1 MQLRKYFLGF
11 VAFLL
16 VFSNLQFAVG
26 ATSVTKTPNG
36 IDLKEVREMLDERQ
50 KFEEAADAAKAA
62 FSATDKVR
70 VIVELDGEAPIQ
82 YATKKNVLYKDLDE
96 STKKSLV
103 DTVEKQQ
110 ATVKSAI
117 SSKGLTVEYK
127 HQFTTAFNGFSGE
140 VMFGDIKK
148 IEALNGVANVYLAN
162 EYNRP
167 EFEPNMTTSHDY
179 IQSMQVW
186 ADAHFKGEG
195 MVVSVIDSGV
205 DPSHKDFV
213 ISDGTEEYLTKDLV
227 DGLVNSEGL
236 KGKFYTEKVPYGYN
250 YYDQNYEI
258 KDVGPAPSEHG
269 MHVAGTVVANGEI
282 MGVAPEA
289 QVLGMKVFSNDP
301 LYPSTWSDIY
311 LAAIDDSIKLGADVL
326 NMSLGSTASFYE
338 ADSAEDVAITRAVE
352 NGIVSSVSAGNSGH
366 IGYGWDNPLF
376 QNPDIGVVG
385 APGLNKDTLQVA
397 ASGNTAYLYQHS
409 LTIDGTDFEGVG
421 YGIDSWEDLAEVELF
436 LLDGLGHPEDYQG
449 VDVTGKVVVMSR
461 GELTFFDK
469 TQNAAAAGAAGIVV
483 YNHDPEALFH
493 EDQGGWAVPFMKLS
507 YEDGQA
513 IVETL
518 ENGNTDGNVEQL
530 NQKESPEMGRMT
542 DFTSWGTTP
551 SLELKPEITAPGGNI
566 YSTLND
572 DKYGVKSGTSM
583 AAPHVAGGAA
593 LVQQYLKTDERF
605 TDLNAEER
613 TRLAKALMMNTA
625 DSIEDLNGNDYSPRR
640 QGAGMMQLFAAV
652 DTPAYV
658 VEKNSGEG
666 KVELKAFDSTKVSFT
681 LSATNIAD
689 YEVSYKV
696 DTSVLTD
703 SFLEQENG
711 PTLNALTTGALEGAK
726 VTAPKELTLAA
737 GETKEFTVSIDLANA
752 KVPGYTADGTP
763 TSMDLVE
770 NIFVEGFVT
779 LSHKYEADLSV
790 PFLGFYGDWSEPSV
804 LDGFMAFGEEKYYDV
819 GFPADA
825 VFEDGVEDAQFWMT
839 HLNDEEGNAF
849 YGLSPNEDGWNDSIN
864 FLNAYLRNAKEV
876 HYNVLDENGKEVR
889 RILSSNY
896 VRKNYFNAGN
906 GTYFSLDADRAW
918 DGTVKGSVVA
928 DGKYYYEINALVDGT
943 DKWQS
948 KKIPVVVD
956 TTVPTVEITSFNEE
970 TGELEWNATDAGVGL
985 DLIVVYVNGKAMVL
999 DADAKNVT
1007 LPTSDI
1013 NDIEVLAVDKVMN
1026 IGFDTYTFGDGTE
1039 PVIFMMHPEPFGA
1052 YATNEVPVSGYVTD
1066 DVRVEKVMVN
1076 GNEVATTL
1084 VNEEGEDRYYFE
1096 TTVTYEE
1103 DGYYDVL
1110 ITALDGGGN
1119 EFGISRKVFVD
1130 TTVPTLTVD
1139 VPKFVDMDVEEV
1151 TATTLL
1157 EDNFNYV
1164 SLHVDD
1170 NHEFEQPFTSP
1181 VKIMEPASV
1190 EYETTLSLKPGNN
1203 HFVFTLTDLGGNTV
1217 TKEVT
1222 VYRNEVAERVD
1233 RLRGADRYATAV
1245 ELSKEGWEQSDVVVI
1260 ARGDNYADALA
1271 GVPLAHKYNAPLL
1284 LTKTASLPDATKAE
1298 IERLGAKK
1306 VYILGGTAAVS
1317 KDVEDTFKAHGL
1329 EVKRLSGSDRWSTAG
1344 AIATE
1349 VAPNGANGVV
1359 VVNGKNFPDAL
1370 SVASYAAQNGMP
1382 ILLTD
1387 QNELPKQTNAALIA
1401 LSPKQAIVVGGTAAV
1416 SDNVLKSLPN
1426 PKRIGGKDRYE
1437 TAVNVAKHFD
1447 LDANHYYVATGKQFA
1462 DALAGAALAANH
1474 HTGILLVGTSVSGHV
1489 EGFLTSEEVDTLTV
1503 IGGEN
1508 AVSASVL
1515 EHLAKIVK

>member
-26 ATSVTKTPNG
+26 ASSVTKTTNG
-36 IDLKEVREMLDERQ
+36 LDLNEVRESLVERQ
-50 KFEEAADAAKAA
+50 KFEEAADSAKAS
-62 FSATDKVR
+62 FVATDKVR
-70 VIVELDGEAPIQ
+70 VIVELDGESPIE
-82 YATKKNVLYKDLDE
+82 YATKQNVLYKELSE
-96 STKKSLV
+96 STKKSLAAA
-103 DTVEKQQ
+103 VEKQQ
-110 ATVKSAI
+110 ETVKGAI
-117 SSKGLTVEYK
+117 SSKGLAMSYT
-127 HQFTTAFNGFSGE
+127 HQYTTAFNGFSGE
-140 VMFGDIKK
+140 VAFGDIAK
-148 IEALNGVANVYLAN
+148 IEEIKGVSNVYLAN

-167 EFEPNMTTSHDY
+167 EVEPDMTTSHDY

-213 ISDGTEEYLTKDLV
+213 LSDDTEEYLTEELV
-227 DGLVNSEGL
+227 DGLVSSDGL

-269 MHVAGTVVANGEI
+269 MHVAGTVAANGEI
-282 MGVAPEA
+282 KGVAPEA

-301 LYPSTWSDIY
+301 NYPSTWSDIY
-311 LAAIDDSIKLGADVL
+311 LAAIDESIKLGADVL

-338 ADSAEDVAITRAVE
+338 VDSAEDVAITRAVE
-352 NGIVSSVSAGNSGH
+352 NGIVSSVSAGNAGH
-366 IGYGWDNPLF
+366 IGRGWDNPLF
-376 QNPDIGVVG
+376 QNPDIGLVG
-385 APGLNKDTLQVA
+385 APGLNKDTIQVA
-397 ASGNTAYLYQHS
+397 ASGNTAYLYEHS
-409 LTIDGTDFEGVG
+409 LSVDGTDFSSVG
-421 YGIDSWEDLAEVELF
+421 YGIDSWEGLENVELV

-449 VDVTGKVVVMSR
+449 VDVEGKVVVMSR

-483 YNHDPEALFH
+483 YNTDNPVFYK
-493 EDQGGWAVPFMKLS
+493 DQGGWDIPFMKIS
-507 YEDGQA
+507 YGDGLA
-513 IVETL
+513 IQEALASGSGEGTVEA
-518 ENGNTDGNVEQL
+518 L
-530 NQKESPEMGRMT
+530 NQQESPEMGRMT
-542 DFTSWGTTP
+542 EFTSWGTTP

-593 LVQQYLKTDERF
+593 LVQQYLKTDEKF
-605 TDLNAEER
+605 SGLNAEER
-613 TRLAKALMMNTA
+613 TRLAKAMLMNTA
-625 DSIEDLNGNDYSPRR
+625 ASIEDLNGNDYSPRR

-652 DTPAYV
+652 DTPVYV

-666 KVELKAFDSTKVSFT
+666 KVELKAFDSQKVSFT
-681 LSATNIAD
+681 LSATNVAD
-689 YEVSYKV
+689 YEVAYKV

-703 SFLEQENG
+703 TFLEQANG
-711 PTLNALTTGALEGAK
+711 PKLNALTTGSLEGAT
-726 VTAPKELTLAA
+726 VNAPKELTLKA
-737 GETKEFTVSIDLANA
+737 GETKEFTVTIDFSKA
-752 KVPGYTADGTP
+752 KIPGYKADGSAT
-763 TSMDLVE
+763 TMDLVK

-779 LSHKYEADLSV
+779 LSHPYEADLSV
-790 PFLGFYGDWSEPSV
+790 PFLGFYGDWSAPSV
-804 LDGFMAFGEEKYYDV
+804 LDGFMAFGEDKYYDA
-819 GFPADA
+819 GFASDA
-825 VFEDGVEDAQFWMT
+825 VDKNLKFIR
-839 HLNDEEGNAF
+839 HLLDEEGKAF
-849 YGLSPNEDGWNDSIN
+849 YGLSPNGDAWNDDIN
-864 FLNAYLRNAKEV
+864 FINAYLRNAKEV
-876 HYNVLDENGKEVR
+876 QYNVLDENGKQLR
-889 RILSSNY
+889 RVLSSNY
-896 VRKNYFNAGN
+896 VRKTFYNAGS
-906 GTYFSLDADRAW
+906 GSYYSLNASRAW
-918 DGTVKGSVVA
+918 DGTVNNKVVA
-928 DGKYYYEINALVDGT
+928 DGKYHYEIKALVDGT

-948 KKIPVVVD
+948 KKIPVVID
-956 TTVPTVEITSFNEE
+956 TTAPEVEITSYDEE
-970 TGELEWNATDAGVGL
+970 TGELTWTASDAGVGIQA
-985 DLIVVYVNGKAMVL
+985 IVVYVNGQATQL
-999 DADAKNVT
+999 PADATSVT
-1007 LPTSDI
+1007 VPKSDVS
-1013 NDIEVLAVDKVMN
+1013 DIEVLAVDNVMN
-1026 IGFDTYTFGDGTE
+1026 IGFDTLVNGDTTE
-1039 PVIFMMHPEPFGA
+1039 PVLFLPTNTPEPFGA
-1052 YATNEVPVSGYVTD
+1052 YNTNDIRVAGYATDN
-1066 DVRVEKVMVN
+1066 VRVEKVLVN
-1076 GNEVATTL
+1076 GKEVALTPTQ
-1084 VNEEGEDRYYFE
+1084 VGNQVRYAFD
-1096 TTVTYEE
+1096 TYASFSE
-1103 DGYYDVL
+1103 DGYHDILV
-1110 ITALDGGGN
+1110 TAVDGAGN

-1130 TTVPTLTVD
+1130 TTGPTLNVD
-1139 VPKFVDMDVEEV
+1139 VPKFVDMNVEEV
-1151 TATTLL
+1151 TAVTLL

-1170 NHEFEQPFTSP
+1170 NHVFEQPFTSP
-1181 VKIMEPASV
+1181 VKVMEPASV
-1190 EYETTLSLKPGNN
+1190 EHETTLSLEPGNN

-1245 ELSKEGWEQSDVVVI
+1245 ELSKEGWEQSNVVVI

-1329 EVKRLSGSDRWSTAG
+1329 EVKRLSGSNRWSTAG

-1382 ILLTD
+1382 ILLTN
-1387 QNELPKQTNAALIA
+1387 QEELPKQTNAALIA

-1489 EGFLTSEEVDTLTV
+1489 EGFLTSEGVDTLTV

-1508 AVSASVL
+1508 AVSAKVF
-1515 EHLAKIVK
+1515 EQLAKIVK

>member
-26 ATSVTKTPNG
+26 ATSVTKTTNG

-50 KFEEAADAAKAA
+50 QFEEAAEAAKAS

-82 YATKKNVLYKDLDE
+82 YATKQNVLYKDLEE

-103 DTVEKQQ
+103 DAVEKQQ
-110 ATVKSAI
+110 ASVKSAI
-117 SSKGLTVEYK
+117 SSKGLSMEYK

-140 VMFGDIKK
+140 VLFGDIKK

-213 ISDGTEEYLTKDLV
+213 LSDDTDEYLTEELV
-227 DGLVNSEGL
+227 NGLVGSEGL

-338 ADSAEDVAITRAVE
+338 ANSAEDVAITRAVE

-366 IGYGWDNPLF
+366 IGRGWDNPFF

-385 APGLNKDTLQVA
+385 APGLNKDTIQVA

-409 LTIDGTDFEGVG
+409 LTIDGTDFDGVG
-421 YGIDSWEDLAEVELF
+421 YGIDSWEELPEVELVLISGF
-436 LLDGLGHPEDYQG
+436 GNPADYQG
-449 VDVTGKVVVMSR
+449 VDVEGKVAVVSR
-461 GELTFFDK
+461 GALSFFDK

-483 YNHDPEALFH
+483 YNNNPNGIFY
-493 EDQGGWAVPFMKLS
+493 EDQGGWAIPFMKIS
-507 YEDGQA
+507 YTDGQA
-513 IVETL
+513 IVEAL
-518 ENGNTDGNVEQL
+518 KNGNTDGNVEQL

-542 DFTSWGTTP
+542 EFTSWGTTP

-593 LVQQYLKTDERF
+593 LVQQYLKSDARF
-605 TDLNAEER
+605 ADLTAEER
-613 TRLAKALMMNTA
+613 TRMAKALMMNTA
-625 DSIEDLNGNDYSPRR
+625 DSIKDLYGNDYSPRR

-703 SFLEQENG
+703 SFLEQDNG
-711 PTLNALTTGALEGAK
+711 PTLNALTTGALKGAK

-752 KVPGYTADGTP
+752 KVPGYKADGTP
-763 TSMDLVE
+763 TTMDLVE

-804 LDGFMAFGEEKYYDV
+804 MDGFKVLEEDKYYEA
-819 GFPADA
+819 GFPSDA
-825 VFEDGVEDAQFWMT
+825 VDEATRFVDHLENKDGS
-839 HLNDEEGNAF
+839 LY
-849 YGLSPNEDGWNDSIN
+849 YGISPNGDAWNDSIN
-864 FLNAYLRNAKEV
+864 FINAYLRNAKEV
-876 HYNVLDENGKEVR
+876 QYNVLDENGKQVR

-906 GTYFSLDADRAW
+906 GSYYSLNADRAW
-918 DGTVKGSVVA
+918 DGTVKGKVVA

-956 TTVPTVEITSFNEE
+956 TTAPAVEITAFNEE
-970 TGELEWNATDAGVGL
+970 TGKLEWTAADSGVGI
-985 DLIVVYVNGKAMVL
+985 DLILVYVNGKAMEL
-999 DADAKNVT
+999 AADATSVT

-1039 PVIFMMHPEPFGA
+1039 PVIFMNDPEPFGA

-1076 GNEVATTL
+1076 GKEVATTL
-1084 VNEEGEDRYYFE
+1084 VNEEGEDRYKFE

-1110 ITALDGGGN
+1110 ITALDGAGN

-1151 TATTLL
+1151 TALTLL

-1164 SLHVDD
+1164 SLHVND

-1190 EYETTLSLKPGNN
+1190 EYETMLSLEPGNN

-1222 VYRNEVAERVD
+1222 VYRNEVADRVD

-1349 VAPNGANGVV
+1349 VAPNGAKGVV

-1382 ILLTD
+1382 ILLTN
-1387 QNELPKQTNAALIA
+1387 QEELPKQTNAALIA
-1401 LSPKQAIVVGGTAAV
+1401 LSPKQAIVVGGKAAV

-1462 DALAGAALAANH
+1462 DALAGAALAANG
-1474 HTGILLVGTSVSGHV
+1474 HTGILLVGTSVSEHV
-1489 EGFLTSEEVDTLTV
+1489 EGFLTSEGVDTLTV

-1508 AVSASVL
+1508 AVSAKVF
-1515 EHLAKIVK
+1515 EHLARIVK